1 MTNKYF
7 FYDTFLLS
15 CLMVDMGT
23 NVNGISYESLPY
35 DVRFDDAR
43 KIYKTFVYSP
53 SNVLSE
59 NVYECMVNFLTDN
72 KNIEL

>member
-1 MTNKYF
+1 MMT
-7 FYDTFLLS
+7 YDTFLLS

-23 NVNGISYESLPY
+23 NVNGVPYGSLPY
-35 DVRFDDAR
+35 DVQFDDAR
-43 KIYKTFVYSP
+43 KTYKIFIYSP

-59 NVYECMVNFLTDN
+59 NAYECMVNFLTDN

>member
-1 MTNKYF
+1 MT
-7 FYDTFLLS
+7 YDTFLLS
-15 CLMVDMGT
+15 RLMADMGI

-35 DVRFDDAR
+35 DVQFDNAR
-43 KIYKTFVYSP
+43 KIYKIFVYSP

-59 NVYECMVNFLTDN
+59 NVYECMVKFLTDN

>member
-1 MTNKYF
+1 
-7 FYDTFLLS
+7 
-15 CLMVDMGT
+15 MVDMGI

-35 DVRFDDAR
+35 DVQFDNSR
-43 KIYKTFVYSP
+43 KIYKIFIYSP

-59 NVYECMVNFLTDN
+59 GVYKCMVNFLTDN

>member
-1 MTNKYF
+1 MMT
-7 FYDTFLLS
+7 YDTFLLS
-15 CLMVDMGT
+15 RLMVDMGI

-35 DVRFDDAR
+35 DVQFDDAR
-43 KIYKTFVYSP
+43 KIYKIFVYSP

-59 NVYECMVNFLTDN
+59 GVYECMVNFLTDN

>member
-1 MTNKYF
+1 MT
-7 FYDTFLLS
+7 YDTFLLS
-15 CLMVDMGT
+15 CLMVDMGI

-35 DVRFDDAR
+35 DVQFDDAR
-43 KIYKTFVYSP
+43 KIYKIFIYSP

-59 NVYECMVNFLTDN
+59 GVYECMVNFLTDN

>member
-1 MTNKYF
+1 MMT
-7 FYDTFLLS
+7 YDTFLLS
-15 CLMVDMGT
+15 CLMVDMGI

-35 DVRFDDAR
+35 DVQFDDAR
-43 KIYKTFVYSP
+43 KIYKIFIYSP

-59 NVYECMVNFLTDN
+59 GVYECMVNFLTDN

>member
-1 MTNKYF
+1 MMT
-7 FYDTFLLS
+7 YDTFLLS
-15 CLMVDMGT
+15 CLMVDMGI

-35 DVRFDDAR
+35 DIQFDNAR
-43 KIYKTFVYSP
+43 NAYKIFVYSP

-59 NVYECMVNFLTDN
+59 GVYECMVNFLTDN

>member
-1 MTNKYF
+1 
-7 FYDTFLLS
+7 
-15 CLMVDMGT
+15 MVDMGI

-35 DVRFDDAR
+35 DIQFDNAR
-43 KIYKTFVYSP
+43 NAYKTFVYSP

-59 NVYECMVNFLTDN
+59 NVYACMVNFLTDN

>member
-1 MTNKYF
+1 MMT
-7 FYDTFLLS
+7 YDTFLLS
-15 CLMVDMGT
+15 CLMVDMGI

-35 DVRFDDAR
+35 DVQFDDAR
-43 KIYKTFVYSP
+43 KIYKIFVYSP

-59 NVYECMVNFLTDN
+59 NVYECMVNFLTNN

>member
-1 MTNKYF
+1 MMT
-7 FYDTFLLS
+7 YDTFLLS
-15 CLMVDMGT
+15 RLMVDMGI

-35 DVRFDDAR
+35 DVQFDNVR
-43 KIYKTFVYSP
+43 KIYKIFVYSP

>member
-1 MTNKYF
+1 MT
-7 FYDTFLLS
+7 YDTFLLS
-15 CLMVDMGT
+15 RLMADMGI

-35 DVRFDDAR
+35 DVQFDDAR
-43 KIYKTFVYSP
+43 KIYKIFVYSP

>member
-1 MTNKYF
+1 MMT
-7 FYDTFLLS
+7 YDTFLLS
-15 CLMVDMGT
+15 CLMVDMGI

-35 DVRFDDAR
+35 DVQFDNVR

-59 NVYECMVNFLTDN
+59 NVYACMVNFLTDN

>member
-1 MTNKYF
+1 MMT
-7 FYDTFLLS
+7 YDTFLLS
-15 CLMVDMGT
+15 RLMVDMGI

-35 DVRFDDAR
+35 DVQFDDAR
-43 KIYKTFVYSP
+43 KIYKIFVYSP

>member
-1 MTNKYF
+1 
-7 FYDTFLLS
+7 
-15 CLMVDMGT
+15 MVDMGI

-35 DVRFDDAR
+35 YVQFDNAR
-43 KIYKTFVYSP
+43 KIYKIFIYSP

>member
-1 MTNKYF
+1 MMT
-7 FYDTFLLS
+7 YDTFLLS
-15 CLMVDMGT
+15 RLMVDMGI

-35 DVRFDDAR
+35 DVQFDDAR
-43 KIYKTFVYSP
+43 KIYKIFVYSP

-59 NVYECMVNFLTDN
+59 NVYDCMVNFLTDN

>member
-1 MTNKYF
+1 
-7 FYDTFLLS
+7 
-15 CLMVDMGT
+15 MVDMGI

-35 DVRFDDAR
+35 DVQFDNAR
-43 KIYKTFVYSP
+43 NAYKIFIYSP

-59 NVYECMVNFLTDN
+59 GVYECMVNFLTDN

>member
-1 MTNKYF
+1 MMT
-7 FYDTFLLS
+7 YDTFLLS
-15 CLMVDMGT
+15 CLMVDMGI

-35 DVRFDDAR
+35 DVQFDNVR

>member
-1 MTNKYF
+1 MT
-7 FYDTFLLS
+7 YDTFLLS
-15 CLMVDMGT
+15 RLMVDMGI

-35 DVRFDDAR
+35 DVQFDDVR
-43 KIYKTFVYSP
+43 KIYKIFVYSP

>member
-1 MTNKYF
+1 MT
-7 FYDTFLLS
+7 YDTFLLS
-15 CLMVDMGT
+15 CLMVDMGI

-35 DVRFDDAR
+35 DVQFDDAR
-43 KIYKTFVYSP
+43 KIYKIFVYSP

-59 NVYECMVNFLTDN
+59 NVYECMVNFLTNN

>member
-1 MTNKYF
+1 MT
-7 FYDTFLLS
+7 YDTFLLS
-15 CLMVDMGT
+15 CLMVDMGID
-23 NVNGISYESLPY
+23 VNGISYESLPY
-35 DVRFDDAR
+35 DVQFDNVR

-59 NVYECMVNFLTDN
+59 GVYECMVNFLTDN

>member
-15 CLMVDMGT
+15 CLMVDMGI

-35 DVRFDDAR
+35 DVRFDDAMKTY
-43 KIYKTFVYSP
+43 KIFIYSP
-53 SNVLSE
+53 SNVLSDG
-59 NVYECMVNFLTDN
+59 VYECMVNFLTDN